1 MTGDVDLTGRIALIT
16 GASKGIGAAVAKA
29 YAKVGAHVILIARNT
44 KKLEAI
50 DDEIREA
57 GGQATLMPLD
67 LMRLDELD
75 KLGPAL
81 YDRFGKLDIFVG
93 NAGLLG
99 TLGPLAQ
106 ITNREFQHVMDTNL
120 SANFRLIKT
129 LDPLLQ
135 ASDNGRAMFVS
146 TGAGVVEG
154 RAYWGT
160 YSVSKA
166 ALESMVRVYA
176 AETAKTNVRVNLID
190 PGGVR
195 TDMRASAKPGED
207 PMSLPHPDDIVGTFL
222 ELASNE
228 CTAHGQIVQI

>member
-1 MTGDVDLTGRIALIT
+1 MTTNVDLTGRIALIT
-16 GASKGIGAAVAKA
+16 GASKGIGASVAKA
-29 YAKVGAHVILIARNT
+29 YAKAGAHVVLIARNT
-44 KKLEAI
+44 RKLEAI
-50 DDEIREA
+50 DDAIREA

-75 KLGPAL
+75 KLGPVL
-81 YDRFGKLDIFVG
+81 YERFGKLDIFVG

-120 SANFRLIKT
+120 TANFRLIKT

-135 ASDNGRAMFVS
+135 ASDHGRAMFVS
-146 TGAGVVEG
+146 TGAGVVDG

-176 AETAKTNVRVNLID
+176 AETAKTNLRVNLID

-207 PMSLPHPDDIVGTFL
+207 PMSLPHPDNIVGTFL
-222 ELASNE
+222 DLASTD
-228 CTAHGQIVQI
+228 CTLHGQIVQV